1 VALMLDKFK
10 GNLRDESGS
19 LVILVFALFLL
30 LLTASLALVDISDN
44 FLAKRQLIEI
54 GEVAITRAAHQISL
68 SRYYS
73 GNILM
78 DTSGSDVTQ
87 FRIPIDCPAARSG
100 FVDEISAAS
109 LRGSPISITGW
120 SCVGD
125 EVTGTISAQI
135 PILLKLPLGIAS
147 NSTKISSTVGATS
160 IIGGVR
166 G

>member
-1 VALMLDKFK
+1 MINSLKSYI
-10 GNLRDESGS
+10 RDESGS

-30 LLTASLALVDISDN
+30 LLTASLSLVDISDN
-44 FLAKRQLIEI
+44 FLAKRQLVEI

-78 DTSGSDVTQ
+78 DSSGSDVTQ
-87 FRIPIDCPAARSG
+87 FRVPIDCPSAFTG
-100 FVDEISAAS
+100 FQDEIATSS
-109 LRGSPISITGW
+109 LRGHPISIIRW
-120 SCVGD
+120 SCLED
-125 EVTGTISAQI
+125 EVTGTIAAQI
-135 PILLKLPLGIAS
+135 PALLKLPLGIGS
-147 NSTKISSTVGATS
+147 KLTTITSTVGATS